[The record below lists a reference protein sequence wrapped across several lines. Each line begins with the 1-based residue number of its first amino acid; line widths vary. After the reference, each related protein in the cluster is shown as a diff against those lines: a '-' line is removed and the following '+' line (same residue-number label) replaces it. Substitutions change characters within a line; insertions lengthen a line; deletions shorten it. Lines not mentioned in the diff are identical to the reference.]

1 MDFFAWLVKEAGLK
15 PERVPK
21 GLRLRRRGDLD
32 FAFNFADQVSEVPA
46 PATAHFLLGSRE
58 IQPGEVAIWR
68 E

>member
-1 MDFFAWLVKEAGLK
+1 
-15 PERVPK
+15 
-21 GLRLRRRGDLD
+21 RLRRRGDLV